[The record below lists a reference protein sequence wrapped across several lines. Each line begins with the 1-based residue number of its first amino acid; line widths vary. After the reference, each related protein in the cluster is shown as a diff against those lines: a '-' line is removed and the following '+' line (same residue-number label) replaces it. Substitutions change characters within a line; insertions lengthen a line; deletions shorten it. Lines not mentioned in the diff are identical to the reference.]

1 MARYSVQERLIIMQE
16 VLKVVEGN
24 EYNIKRTRYG
34 NANEV
39 TDFIVDN
46 ILARGVVRTRG
57 ALLTQ
62 IGACTTGCF
71 VNDEDTKWK
80 SNYTSMLYKEIYDAC
95 KNFKEDDK

>member
-39 TDFIVDN
+39 TDYIVDN
-46 ILARGVVRTRG
+46 ILERGIIRTRG

-62 IGACTTGCF
+62 IASCVTGCF
-71 VNDEDTKWK
+71 INDEDTKLIC
-80 SNYTSMLYKEIYDAC
+80 NYTSMLYKEIYDAC